1 MDSPGQDNASI
12 KTTDVDTSSSTQVA
26 NAASP
31 VLYVG
36 DVQDRAIR
44 RLKSA
49 GLESYRL
56 EADLIV
62 AHVTG
67 VDRVTL
73 FAHPEIPIEADAIE
87 KIESMLNRRITG
99 YPLAYLLGQWEFYG
113 LQIDV
118 TEGVLIPRDD
128 TETLIEMAVELLY
141 GHDCLVADLGCGS
154 GCISIAIATAIPELH
169 INAYDLSAI
178 AIDTTQQNINKHNL
192 TDRIHVSKQ
201 DMMTV
206 LENQPDSYQAIL
218 SNPPYI
224 ESAEIDGLQTEISQY
239 EPREALDGGPDG
251 LKYYPSIFTGAYT
264 ALKSGGFV
272 AVEVG
277 AGQAPRV
284 VEMAESSGLRDVRC
298 VTDLAGIDRVVVGF
312 K

>member
-1 MDSPGQDNASI
+1 MDSPGQDSTLI
-12 KTTDVDTSSSTQVA
+12 KSAGAVTNTF
-26 NAASP
+26 
-31 VLYVG
+31 YVG

-73 FAHPEIPIEADAIE
+73 FAHPEIPIEANAVE
-87 KIESMLNRRITG
+87 KIESLLNRRITG

-113 LQIDV
+113 IQIDV
-118 TEGVLIPRDD
+118 TKGVLIPRDD
-128 TETLIEMAVELLY
+128 TETLIEVAVELLF

-154 GCISIAIATAIPELH
+154 GCISIALATAIPELE
-169 INAYDLSAI
+169 INAYDLSDI
-178 AIDTTQQNINKHNL
+178 AIDTTQHNIDKHNL
-192 TDRIHVSKQ
+192 ADRVHVSKQ
-201 DMMTV
+201 DLQTV
-206 LENQPDSYQAIL
+206 LVSQPDSYQAIL

-224 ESAEIDGLQTEISQY
+224 ESAAIDGLQIEISQY

-251 LKYYPSIFTGAYT
+251 LKFYPSIFTGAYT
-264 ALKSGGFV
+264 ALKQGGFV

-277 AGQAPRV
+277 AGQAARV
-284 VEMAESSGLRDVRC
+284 VEIAESSGLRDVRC

>member
-1 MDSPGQDNASI
+1 MDSPGHDNASI
-12 KTTDVDTSSSTQVA
+12 KIPAVNMASTT
-26 NAASP
+26 
-31 VLYVG
+31 LYVG

-73 FAHPEIPIEADAIE
+73 FAHPEIPITAAAIE

-113 LQIDV
+113 LQIDI
-118 TEGVLIPRDD
+118 TEGVLIPRND
-128 TETLIEMAVELLY
+128 TETLIETAFGFLE
-141 GHDCLVADLGCGS
+141 GQDCLVADLGCGS
-154 GCISIAIATAIPELH
+154 GCISIAMATAIPELE
-169 INAYDLSAI
+169 INAYDLSDI
-178 AIDTTQQNINKHNL
+178 AINTTQHNIDKYNL
-192 TDRIHVSKQ
+192 SDRVKVFKQ
-201 DMMTV
+201 DMRTA
-206 LENQPDSYQAIL
+206 LNNQPDAYKAIL

-224 ESAEIDGLQTEISQY
+224 DSAAIDGLQIEISQY
-239 EPREALDGGPDG
+239 EPREALDGGADG
-251 LKYYPSIFTGAYT
+251 LIFYPAIFSGAYT
-264 ALKSGGFV
+264 ALKAGGFV

-284 VEMAESSGLRDVRC
+284 VEIAESSGLRDIRC
-298 VTDLAGIDRVVVGF
+298 VNDLAGIDRVVVGF